1 MGNPISIA
9 MKFPF
14 AALAL
19 LLSIPPFP
27 AFGGVKFE
35 KDRLD
40 LKANPEDSTLVT
52 EFPFVNEGKEP
63 VRIMELRSSC
73 GCLSAV
79 ADKDEYA
86 AGEKGIIT
94 ATFDLGRFTGEEE
107 KAINVRTSEK
117 ENADYR
123 LVVGVE
129 IPEVFV
135 VEPDLLEW
143 EVGEGTKTKSFR
155 IKVPHKDPIHII
167 TIAPSRENFQYE
179 LIEHK
184 AGRDYEI
191 KLTPVSTET
200 PMLGVLKITTD
211 CKIEKHRRQLAF
223 FSIARPKPAPPTP
236 SVKG

>member
-1 MGNPISIA
+1 
-9 MKFPF
+9 MKLPLP
-14 AALAL
+14 ALAFAV
-19 LLSIPPFP
+19 LLSAPLFP
-27 AFGGVKFE
+27 ASGGVKFE
-35 KDRLD
+35 KERLD
-40 LKANPEDSTLVT
+40 LKANPEDSTLVA
-52 EFPFVNEGKEP
+52 EFPFTNESKEP
-63 VRIMELRSSC
+63 LRIMELRTSC

-86 AGEKGIIT
+86 AGDKGTII

-117 ENADYR
+117 ENAEYR

-143 EVGEGTKTKSFR
+143 EVGEEAKTKSFR

-179 LIEHK
+179 LIENE

-191 KLTPVSTET
+191 KLTPVSTES

-223 FSIARPKPAPPTP
+223 FSIARPKPASASPP
-236 SVKG
+236 VKKER